1 MTPQQV
7 GSRRKSRPKVG
18 TARLVSPSGCA
29 RSAPSSILESP
40 SLAILPLL
48 SSPTRERPQSGSSPP
63 ELAQYTARKLA
74 FLRRRRVLHFPRAR
88 TSDTHN
94 SCCFVAPRDRDLLA
108 VKALDWANLPL
119 RLRRTRAL
127 QEDDQRSRAG
137 LCTPEVETDAQVSR
151 AGRMYARREG
161 DEISATQNLGLLPF
175 PHAPPS
181 ACHTRSSTRPFP
193 PPCKRPRNIHG
204 SGAAFSALALQ
215 GRGMRQ
221 DRGARVWRRRLLSG
235 HHRAC
240 PEGRAEIG
248 GTRVRRWIPMCS
260 CGSSVDLFHAA
271 GDGFGGGGGGGVAHW
286 LAAIS
291 VLPTRGFGMES
302 ARVDRQRDLKSV
314 GMHVH
319 TGKMRYRAVSAS
331 LNFKYYEIRRGW
343 GEGEDGKEEYRS

>member
-1 MTPQQV
+1 MTSLSEQKVNEPETNAKSERTKRDTVAVQGTGHERLEWRLKLKAIALVVMTPQQV
-7 GSRRKSRPKVG
+7 GSRRKSRPKVR

-29 RSAPSSILESP
+29 RLAPSSIVESP

-221 DRGARVWRRRLLSG
+221 DRGARIWRRRLLSG
-235 HHRAC
+235 DHRAC

-248 GTRVRRWIPMCS
+248 GTRVRRRILMRS
-260 CGSSVDLFHAA
+260 CGSGVPCFTRLEMA
-271 GDGFGGGGGGGVAHW
+271 FGKEWHTGRR
-286 LAAIS
+286 LY
-291 VLPTRGFGMES
+291 LCPTRGFGMES
-302 ARVDRQRDLKSV
+302 ARES
-314 GMHVH
+314 
-319 TGKMRYRAVSAS
+319 T
-331 LNFKYYEIRRGW
+331 
-343 GEGEDGKEEYRS
+343 DGVI